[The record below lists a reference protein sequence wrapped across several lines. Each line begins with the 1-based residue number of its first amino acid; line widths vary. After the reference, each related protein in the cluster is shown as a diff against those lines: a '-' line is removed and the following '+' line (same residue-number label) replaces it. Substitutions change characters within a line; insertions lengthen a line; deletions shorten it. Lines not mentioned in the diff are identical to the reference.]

1 MAPLAKNVPDPCIR
15 ALTDLIAIMFWSKRW
30 TWQLGWRFAINAMIW
45 IPKQQLHS
53 CVYATVE
60 SIVSHLADFTISVRF
75 IVLTIV
81 IACEKND
88 E

>member
-1 MAPLAKNVPDPCIR
+1 
-15 ALTDLIAIMFWSKRW
+15 
-30 TWQLGWRFAINAMIW
+30 MIW